1 MNPLHRA
8 FPSLTRHAGVWE
20 GEYSHVGTDF
30 ALQDRHLFRIKV
42 EFPDHGDAHYRQTS
56 HYWWADGR
64 TEQRVFEA
72 GWNAAENALTWDN
85 GRIHGRMWRIDATT
99 NYLSFGFHAEPGS
112 RVCEMIQL
120 GDDGRRVR
128 TWHWFRENSPWRI
141 TLVRE
146 HRVSTDPAAFDT
158 MRDAPAWPPSGQG
171 PTGV

>member
-1 MNPLHRA
+1 VNPLHHA

-30 ALQDRHLFRIKV
+30 TLQDRHLFRIKV
-42 EFPDHGDAHYRQTS
+42 EFPERGDAHYRQTS
-56 HYWWADGR
+56 HYWWPDGR

-72 GWNAAENALTWDN
+72 AWNAAENALTWDN
-85 GRIHGRMWRIDATT
+85 GRIHGRMWQIDATT

-128 TWHWFRENSPWRI
+128 TWHWFREHSPWRI

-146 HRVSTDPAAFDT
+146 HRVSTDPAAFDA
-158 MRDAPAWPPSGQG
+158 MRDAPAWPPPGQG

>member
-1 MNPLHRA
+1 MNPLHDA

-20 GEYSHVGTDF
+20 GEYTHVGTDF
-30 ALQDRHLFRIKV
+30 AVQDRHLFRIKV
-42 EFPDHGDAHYRQTS
+42 EFPERGDAHYRQTS
-56 HYWWADGR
+56 HYWWPDGR

-72 GWNAAENALTWDN
+72 AWDAAENALTWDN
-85 GRIHGRMWRIDATT
+85 GRIHGRMWQIDATT
-99 NYLSFGFHAEPGS
+99 NYLSFGFHAESGS

-146 HRVSTDPAAFDT
+146 HRVSADPAAFDA
-158 MRDAPAWPPSGQG
+158 MRDAPAWPPPGQG